1 MKNDEIMNKI
11 IEIFYEH
18 SKLYGY
24 RRIMLELKRQG
35 YKVNHKKVQR
45 LMKIMGLYA
54 KVPRAK
60 YKSYKGNYNNKCS
73 NKLLEKQELDN
84 HIIYKR
90 NFKTNR
96 CNEVWSTDVSE
107 FHIASGKLYLS
118 PIIDIHNREIVAY
131 NISKTP
137 NYEQIKDMLNEVFER
152 FDDLD
157 DIILHS
163 DQGWQY
169 QMRDYQE
176 QLQNRNII
184 QSMSRKGNCLDNSPI
199 ENFFGIM
206 KNEMFYGNEY
216 KFDSLEDLRIA
227 MEYYIE
233 YYNTKRISLKL
244 KGHTPVEFRNM
255 SNTNI

>member
-1 MKNDEIMNKI
+1 
-11 IEIFYEH
+11 
-18 SKLYGY
+18 
-24 RRIMLELKRQG
+24 ML
-35 YKVNHKKVQR
+35 
-45 LMKIMGLYA
+45 
-54 KVPRAK
+54 
-60 YKSYKGNYNNKCS
+60 
-73 NKLLEKQELDN
+73 D
-84 HIIYKR
+84 
-90 NFKTNR
+90 
-96 CNEVWSTDVSE
+96 
-107 FHIASGKLYLS
+107 
-118 PIIDIHNREIVAY
+118 
-131 NISKTP
+131 
-137 NYEQIKDMLNEVFER
+137 EVFER

-206 KNEMFYGNEY
+206 KNELFYGNEY

-227 MEYYIE
+227 MEHYIE